1 MRTAATVL
9 LWCVSLR
16 AAPAVDPSEIQQW
29 RSRILSALRVP
40 TPAPELAPVVWSTF
54 QPEPGIVAER
64 VTYGTQFGMRIPAI
78 VYRPEHPKG
87 RVPGLIIVNGHGG
100 DKYSWYAFYSGI
112 LYARAGAV
120 VVTYDPLGEGERNP
134 QRLSGTRAH
143 DKLKPEDALA
153 HAVAG
158 QMISDVQ
165 QAVRYLSGRPD
176 VDAGRIA
183 AVGYSMGSFVLA
195 LSGAVEPKLKAVVL
209 VGGGNLDGPG
219 EYWDRSKPLCQGLPY
234 QALSF
239 LGDRASALYAMHAAR
254 GPLLIYNGL
263 ADSVVNIPK
272 TGEPFFQDLQRRTRA
287 LAPSGASVFE
297 TGFEAGISHRP
308 FFVTRPVAQWLEKQL
323 DFPGWTEEQIRAM
336 PVTLISEWSKRNNVE
351 MDPLYAVPDREG
363 GAPALGRNVPGI
375 PREQLHVIPAGQW
388 ETERRRMTIDQWE
401 AAARR

>member
-1 MRTAATVL
+1 MVAAVL
-9 LWCVSLR
+9 LWCAAVL
-16 AAPAVDPSEIQQW
+16 AAPAVDLSEVQQW
-29 RSRILSALRVP
+29 RSRILSALKVP

-78 VYRPEHPKG
+78 VYRPERPKG

-143 DKLKPEDALA
+143 DKLKPEAALA

-183 AVGYSMGSFVLA
+183 AAGYSMGSFVLA

-209 VGGGNLDGPG
+209 VGGGNLDGAG

-239 LGDRASALYAMHAAR
+239 LGDRAAALYAMHAVR

-272 TGEPFFQDLQRRTRA
+272 TGEPFFEELQRRTRA
-287 LAPSGASVFE
+287 LAPSGSSVFE

-308 FFVTRPVAQWLEKQL
+308 FFVTRPVALWLERQV
-323 DFPGWTEEQIRAM
+323 DFPEWTEDQIREM
-336 PVTLISEWSKRNNVE
+336 PVTLISDWSKSNNVE

-363 GAPALGRNVPGI
+363 GALGLGRGVPGLR
-375 PREQLHVIPAGQW
+375 REQLHVIPAGEW
-388 ETERRRMTIDQWE
+388 EKERRRMTIDQWE
-401 AAARR
+401 GATNPH

>member
-1 MRTAATVL
+1 MKVVATLL
-9 LWCVSLR
+9 LWCAVLSADHSQIQEWR
-16 AAPAVDPSEIQQW
+16 ARV
-29 RSRILSALRVP
+29 LSALRVP
-40 TPAPELAPVVWSTF
+40 TPAPELAPVVWGTF

-64 VTYGTQFGMRIPAI
+64 ITYGTQFGMRIPAI

-87 RVPGLIIVNGHGG
+87 RVPGVIIVNGHGG
-100 DKYSWYAFYSGI
+100 DKYSWYAFYSGVM
-112 LYARAGAV
+112 YARAGAV

-134 QRLSGTRAH
+134 QRQSGTRAH
-143 DKLKPEDALA
+143 DKLKPDAALA

-165 QAVRYLSGRPD
+165 QAVRYLMGRPD

-239 LGDRASALYAMHAAR
+239 LGDRAAALYAMHAAR

-272 TGEPFFQDLQRRTRA
+272 TGEPFFQDLQRRTLA
-287 LAPSGASVFE
+287 LAPTGASVFE

-308 FFVTRPVAQWLEKQL
+308 FFVTRPVALWLEKQL
-323 DFPGWTEEQIRAM
+323 NFPEWTEDKIRAM
-336 PVTLISEWSKRNNVE
+336 PVTLISEWSNISS
-351 MDPLYAVPDREG
+351 
-363 GAPALGRNVPGI
+363 GRATKV
-375 PREQLHVIPAGQW
+375 AG
-388 ETERRRMTIDQWE
+388 
-401 AAARR
+401 